1 MKAQRWIAPANR
13 PSWSGALDLMSAA
26 HRIGQAARERWRPSC
41 RMPGVSHRPER
52 PRRRASPSEG
62 TGPERPLARRLAP
75 RRVAPH
81 VQWGNVMNLVRSN
94 RSRIRALLLVT
105 VALGMLLVYVI
116 PASASH
122 PEVSLPGSNFEIDT
136 DANLKLDD
144 PAPSI
149 DWATVSENRKAD
161 IAPGPTDDS
170 FGQGTKEDTPVPTVV
185 DGSIPPNKS
194 DLLNFGVYQ
203 ETVGGRN
210 FLHMFWHR
218 VQEPSGTTN
227 MDFEFNQSTTASGN
241 GVTPV
246 RTAGDLLV
254 QYDLAQGG
262 THPVLFLSR
271 WVTSGSASQCEAAN
285 AVPCWGDKTN
295 LTAAG
300 DATGSINTSAIPAAE
315 ADGLGNI
322 SPRTFG
328 EASLDLDAILGTTQC
343 AAFGSAYL
351 KSRSSDSFTAALKDF
366 IAPAPVNINL
376 CGSVK
381 IIKTDDADPANPLA
395 GAEFTLYKDNPPTG
409 GSRGAEDT
417 VTTHSCTTGADGTCT
432 INNVFQGQYWVVETV
447 VPPGH
452 DGVADQHVTVV
463 ANETVTVGPLVDP
476 RLRGAIKVTKLR
488 KHAADGPGDHPH
500 AGVGFTVDGVTKT
513 TDANGE
519 ACFDG
524 LLFGDYIVHEV
535 TPVGYKGEA
544 DKTVTVDNKA
554 SCSDATYVGETV
566 TFHNMPLSNITVS
579 FESQVPGGT
588 AATIDCTG
596 LTATPPD
603 GTATAFDDTSET
615 FKDLEPGTYNCT
627 VVIDP

>member
-1 MKAQRWIAPANR
+1 MK
-13 PSWSGALDLMSAA
+13 
-26 HRIGQAARERWRPSC
+26 
-41 RMPGVSHRPER
+41 
-52 PRRRASPSEG
+52 
-62 TGPERPLARRLAP
+62 
-75 RRVAPH
+75 
-81 VQWGNVMNLVRSN
+81 LVRSG

-105 VALGMLLVYVI
+105 LALGMMLAYVL

-136 DANLKLDD
+136 DANLKVDD

-149 DWATVSENRKAD
+149 DWANVTENRKTD

-194 DLLNFGVYQ
+194 DLLTFGVYQ
-203 ETVGGRN
+203 ETVDGRN
-210 FLHMFWHR
+210 FMHMFWHR

-227 MDFEFNQSTTASGN
+227 MDFEFNQSTTLSGN

-262 THPVLFLSR
+262 TNPILFLSR
-271 WVTSGSASQCEAAN
+271 WVTTGSSAQCEAAN
-285 AVPCWGDKTN
+285 SVPCWGDKTN

-300 DATGSINTSAIPAAE
+300 DATGSINTSAILAAE
-315 ADGLGNI
+315 ADGLNNI
-322 SPRTFG
+322 SSRTFG
-328 EASLDLDAILGTTQC
+328 EASLDLDAVLGTTQC

-351 KSRSSDSFTAALKDF
+351 KSRSSDSFTAAVKDF
-366 IAPAPVNINL
+366 IAPTPVNINL

-381 IIKTDDADPANPLA
+381 IIKTDDATPPNPLA
-395 GAEFTLYKDNPPTG
+395 GAEFTLYKDNPPLG

-432 INNVFQGQYWVVETV
+432 IDNNTIFQGQYWVVETV

-463 ANETVTVGPLVDP
+463 AGQTVTVGPLVDP
-476 RLRGAIKVTKLR
+476 RQLGAIRVTKLR
-488 KHAADGPGDHPH
+488 KHVADGAGDHPQS
-500 AGVGFTVDGVTKT
+500 GVDFTVNGVTKT
-513 TDANGE
+513 TDANGQ

-524 LLFGDYIVHEV
+524 LLFGDYTVHETV
-535 TPVGYKGEA
+535 PAGYHGEA
-544 DKTVTVDNKA
+544 DKTVTVNNKA

-566 TFHNMPLSNITVS
+566 TFHNTPLSNITVS
-579 FESQVPGGT
+579 FESQVSGGT
-588 AATIDCTG
+588 ASQISCTG

-603 GTATAFDDTSET
+603 GTPGAFDDTSET
-615 FKDLEPGTYNCT
+615 FTDLEPGTYNCT